1 MTDDGETDEQV
12 YDLLGVGLGPFNLGL
27 AALADDEDAD
37 LDAVFLEQK
46 PEFAWHEGMLVEGA
60 TLEVPFLADLVTL
73 ADPTSEHSYLNYA
86 RQTDRIYETYF
97 YERFQIPRREYDDY
111 CKWVAERVPACQ
123 FSRRVES
130 IVPARREGDASTE
143 ATENDAAFVV
153 TARDPET
160 GETHRYLTRHLAVG
174 VGSRPFVPEPFDD
187 LPDADVFH
195 TAGYL
200 HNREHA
206 LDADGITVVGSGQSA
221 AEVFQDLLERQ
232 PDNDYRLDWL
242 TRSEGFFPMEYSKL
256 GLQHFTPEYT
266 QYFYDLPQAVS
277 DEVLPEQDLLYKG
290 IDPDTSD
297 EIYETLYEHSIGE
310 SDPDVGLLAMTEVE
324 DIEQVED
331 RYRLRCRQWQEG
343 TSFTHE
349 SDVVVLGTGY
359 HRPTPDFL
367 DGLESHIQRDERGR
381 FRVEETYGLETT
393 GLDGRVFV
401 QNAEMHTHGV
411 GAPDLGLGTY
421 RNAVIL
427 DQLLDDSPY
436 PVDEDTVYQD
446 FSAESFASSS
456 PVTDLVDG
464 GDRID
469 RQTPPS
475 TDD

>member
-1 MTDDGETDEQV
+1 MTDDRV

-27 AALADDEDAD
+27 AALADDEDVD

-86 RQTDRIYETYF
+86 RETDRIYQSYF

-111 CKWVAERVPACQ
+111 CKWVAERVPACR
-123 FSRRVES
+123 FSRRVERV
-130 IVPARREGDASTE
+130 VPAARDEEIEDE
-143 ATENDAAFVV
+143 VATDAAFVV
-153 TARDPET
+153 TASDPET

-187 LPDADVFH
+187 LPNTDVFH

-200 HNREHA
+200 PNRERA

-232 PDNDYRLDWL
+232 PDHDYRLDWL

-297 EIYETLYEHSIGE
+297 EIYETLYEHSIGDA
-310 SDPDVGLLAMTEVE
+310 DPDVGLLAMTEVE
-324 DIEQVED
+324 DIDPTDEG

-367 DGLESHIQRDERGR
+367 DGLEPHIQRDDRGR
-381 FRVEETYGLETT
+381 FCVEETYGLEAT

-446 FSAESFASSS
+446 FSAESFASTSS
-456 PVTDLVDG
+456 VTDLVDTDPA
-464 GDRID
+464 DRAADSD
-469 RQTPPS
+469 RPTPPNS
-475 TDD
+475 DD